1 MFASRFAYCNQA
13 LVFKSHVSMLR
24 YRLTDCHSETLGEAD
39 DRMVYAGLLP
49 SRASPAP
56 RLSSGVRE

>member
-13 LVFKSHVSMLR
+13 LVFKSHISTLR
-24 YRLTDCHSETLGEAD
+24 YRVTDCRSETLGEAD

-49 SRASPAP
+49 SRAPQCCT
-56 RLSSGVRE
+56 